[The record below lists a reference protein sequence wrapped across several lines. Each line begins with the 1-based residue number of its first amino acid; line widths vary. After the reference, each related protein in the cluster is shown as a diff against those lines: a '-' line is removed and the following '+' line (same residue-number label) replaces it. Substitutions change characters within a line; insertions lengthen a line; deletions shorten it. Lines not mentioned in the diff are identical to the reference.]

1 MIPTLLI
8 KKIYL
13 NQLCIIKHYNYIMLR
28 PKAKHSTTIADL
40 VTLQMWLTGYDDSSM
55 LKIVLSAEQENPKI
69 LNLLLVNH
77 LTLFIHFYKITLR
90 LEVELS

>member
-1 MIPTLLI
+1 
-8 KKIYL
+8 
-13 NQLCIIKHYNYIMLR
+13 MLR